1 MSRFL
6 LRRVATILIS
16 LFFIV
21 TITFFMAKALPGGP
35 FATEKKLPA
44 AVLRNIEAKY
54 QLNDPLWKQYTD
66 YLAGVAR
73 GDLGPSFKYPNRTVN
88 AIIADGFPV
97 SAKLGALAVLLSLF
111 LGLSA
116 GVISAMWQNKFPDYA
131 AMILATI
138 GFSVPGFIFAGVMQ
152 YYFSYRWNLLPAAM
166 WGKPSQLV
174 MPVLALAALP
184 TATIARL
191 MRASM
196 LEVLQQDYIKTA
208 RAKGLSSRLV
218 VYRHCL
224 RNAIQPVV
232 TFIGPLIAAVFTG
245 SFVIEYIFTIPG
257 LGRFFVM
264 SIQNRDYTMIMGTTV
279 FYSLF
284 LMLMNFL
291 VDIIYVIIDPRIR
304 IMDRRG

>member
-35 FATEKKLPA
+35 FSTEKKLPA

-54 QLNDPLWKQYTD
+54 QLNDPMWKQYTN
-66 YLAGVAR
+66 YLASVAR

-88 AIIADGFPV
+88 KIIADGFPV
-97 SAKLGALAVLLSLF
+97 SAKLGALAILLSLF

-116 GVISAMWQNKFPDYA
+116 GVLSAMWQNKFPDYA

-152 YYFSYRWNLLPAAM
+152 YYFSYSWNLLPAAM

-291 VDIIYVIIDPRIR
+291 VDIVYVIIDPRIR